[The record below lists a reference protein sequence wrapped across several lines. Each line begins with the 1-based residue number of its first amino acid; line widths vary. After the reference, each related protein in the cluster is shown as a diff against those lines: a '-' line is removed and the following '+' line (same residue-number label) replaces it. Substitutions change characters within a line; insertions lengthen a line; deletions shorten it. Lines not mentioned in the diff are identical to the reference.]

1 MFSKI
6 SNFLNWA
13 KAIWSPDIPPSKS
26 LLVWRIMH
34 EKVPT
39 DENLM
44 SRGCYIPSMCNLC
57 KTQVETSFHI
67 FFECSFAFKLWC
79 WLAGCLNQS
88 LQFSSMDDMWKL
100 RDLSWSPQCKITVTA
115 AIINLLNT
123 IWLARNQAR
132 FNDKVITWQNAISLI
147 IASTALC
154 GNNTCKPSSNS
165 IRDFTFLKLF
175 RISIHHPKIPVLR
188 EIIWQPPLLNW
199 YKCNADGASCG
210 NPGNAACGGVFRDHN
225 ADFIF
230 AFSEP
235 LGVGSYDFS
244 EMCGAMKAVEIA
256 FEKNWLNLWLEL
268 DSSLVVA
275 AFKNPAKLVA
285 WPLRNRGKNVMTMI
299 SQMNCIVTHIFREGN
314 SVADLLANH
323 GLTSNV
329 STSWSS
335 VPLFISDGLSKNKL
349 GSPCFR
355 LCSS

>member
-1 MFSKI
+1 
-6 SNFLNWA
+6 
-13 KAIWSPDIPPSKS
+13 
-26 LLVWRIMH
+26 MH

-57 KTQVETSFHI
+57 KTQVKISFHI
-67 FFECSFAFKLWC
+67 FFDCSFAFKLWC
-79 WLAGCLNQS
+79 WFACCFNQS
-88 LQFSSMDDMWKL
+88 LQFSSLDDMWKL
-100 RDLSWSPQCKITVTA
+100 RDLSWSPQCKITVTV
-115 AIINLLNT
+115 AIIKLLNT

-175 RISIHHPKIPVLR
+175 RISIHHPKTPVLR
-188 EIIWQPPLLNW
+188 EIIWQPPMLNW
-199 YKCNADGASCG
+199 YKYNADGASCG
-210 NPGNAACGGVFRDHN
+210 NPDNAACGGVFRDHN

-235 LGVGSYDFS
+235 LGVGSSVFA
-244 EMCGAMKAVEIA
+244 EMCGAMKVVEIA
-256 FEKNWLNLWLEL
+256 FENNWLNLWLEL
-268 DSSLVVA
+268 NSSLVVA
-275 AFKNPAKLVA
+275 TFKNPVKPVA
-285 WPLRNRGKNVMTMI
+285 WPLRNRLKNVMFVL

-314 SVADLLANH
+314 SVADLLANY
-323 GLTSNV
+323 GLTSSV
-329 STSWSS
+329 FTSWSS
-335 VPLFISDGLSKNKL
+335 APLFIFVGLSKNKL
-349 GSPCFR
+349 WSPSFR